1 VRLWLSE
8 LPLYVDCPS
17 DHVAAEGADLV

>member
-8 LPLYVDCPS
+8 LATLLDWPS
-17 DHVAAEGADLV
+17 DPVAAEGADLV